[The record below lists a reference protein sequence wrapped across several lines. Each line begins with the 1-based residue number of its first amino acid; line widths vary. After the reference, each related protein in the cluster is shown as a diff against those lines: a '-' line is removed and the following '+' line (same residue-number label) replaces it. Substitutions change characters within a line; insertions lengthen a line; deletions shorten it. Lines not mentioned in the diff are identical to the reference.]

1 MNFRT
6 IAESARVYSFLRL
19 SPPCPRFTRLERAQA
34 RKTLHPSRA
43 TLCTAWFILS
53 AMNDGPVRILLH
65 VQVGIFEVFIFV
77 FAEQRASLF
86 VQF

>member
-19 SPPCPRFTRLERAQA
+19 SPPCPRFTRLERARA

-77 FAEQRASLF
+77 FA
-86 VQF
+86 